1 MREIIQLSILQL
13 AIAYVFT
20 LVVFMILSWRKIPQQ
35 KLLLIATL
43 RMSIQLVL
51 VGYVLIY
58 LFDQQNPFFT
68 ILILVIMQGF
78 SVHTILS
85 KFKKKLSKSL
95 QHVVMIIFPLTTVTV
110 LLFFLFGVVN
120 LSPWYDAQYF
130 VPLAGMIIGNA
141 LTGVSLALSQMN
153 QQMND
158 KITQIE
164 EVLILGGTPTEA
176 TKSIVDRSFSE
187 AIVPTLN
194 TMVGMGIVFL
204 PGMMTGQILS
214 GVSPLL
220 AIRYQVAIMLGILGS
235 VSLSVFFV
243 LFFGIKTYFNN
254 QAQIK
259 K

>member
-1 MREIIQLSILQL
+1 MNDIIQLNIIQL
-13 AIAYVFT
+13 AIAYVFSV
-20 LVVFMILSWRKIPQQ
+20 VVFVILSSRKIPQQ
-35 KLLLIATL
+35 KLLFIATI

-51 VGYVLIY
+51 VGYLLIY
-58 LFDQQNPFFT
+58 LFDQQNPWYT
-68 ILILVIMQGF
+68 ILILLIMQAF

-85 KFKKKLSKSL
+85 KFKKKLSREL
-95 QHVVMIIFPLTTVTV
+95 RQVVMIAFPISTVSV
-110 LLFFLFGVVN
+110 LLFFLFAVVGI
-120 LSPWYDAQYF
+120 SPWYNAQYF
-130 VPLAGMIIGNA
+130 IPLAGMIIGNA

-153 QQMND
+153 QQMHD
-158 KITQIE
+158 QRSQVE
-164 EVLILGGTPTEA
+164 EILILGGTPSEA

-220 AIRYQVAIMLGILGS
+220 AIRYQIAIMLGILGS

-243 LFFGIKTYFNN
+243 LYFGIKTYFNH
-254 QAQIK
+254 QVQIK

>member
-1 MREIIQLSILQL
+1 MNEIIQLNIIQL
-13 AIAYVFT
+13 GIAYVFT
-20 LVVFMILSWRKIPQQ
+20 VIVFFILSSRKIPQQ
-35 KLLLIATL
+35 KLLFIATI

-58 LFDQQNPFFT
+58 LFDQQNPWYT
-68 ILILVIMQGF
+68 VLVLFIMQVF
-78 SVHTILS
+78 SVYTVLS
-85 KFKKKLSKSL
+85 KFKKKLSLDLKR
-95 QHVVMIIFPLTTVTV
+95 VVMIAFPLSTIGV
-110 LLFFLFGVVN
+110 LLFFLFGVVGI
-120 LSPWYDAQYF
+120 SPWYDAQYF
-130 VPLAGMIIGNA
+130 IPLAGMIVGNA

-153 QQMND
+153 QQMHE
-158 KITQIE
+158 KQAQVE
-164 EVLILGGTPTEA
+164 EVLILGGTLNEA
-176 TKSIVDRSFSE
+176 TKAIVDQSFSE

-220 AIRYQVAIMLGILGS
+220 AIRYQIAIMLGILGS

-243 LFFGIKTYFNN
+243 LYFGIKTYFND
-254 QAQIK
+254 QIQIK